1 MHRWP
6 GALKEY
12 WSQKHRTIPSYSPQ
26 IKEKVLFETAG
37 DEALTLPAA
46 DTNTSEWLASVW
58 KPKTSEKF
66 LTKFFWEWRRSSKL
80 KIILLKTA
88 SAVSFLLGESE
99 LRLTVQRCD
108 QQPLETN
115 EKALLGNSARSRL
128 HHYKAASVPLFSS
141 SMSGETELQTGLCN
155 KQFKGKVY
163 KNAILKDWEHGQFTL
178 KLCNSCSAQ
187 GWQMLPPPL
196 RYGEREIKCV
206 SCFYC
211 VMLLS
216 NLWKISH
223 IKRNLW
229 GECEQAFWNRII
241 QKKCCRYFK
250 IPWEVYNPHTARREK
265 NHSW

>member
-1 MHRWP
+1 MARSIKRILESKAQDHTFLFPPNKRKSLVWDCRRW
-6 GALKEY
+6 GFDSASSRY
-12 WSQKHRTIPSYSPQ
+12 KHLWVTGISVKTRNIGKIPH
-26 IKEKVLFETAG
+26 KV
-37 DEALTLPAA
+37 
-46 DTNTSEWLASVW
+46 
-58 KPKTSEKF
+58 F
-66 LTKFFWEWRRSSKL
+66 LEWRRSSKL
-80 KIILLKTA
+80 KIILLNTA

-115 EKALLGNSARSRL
+115 EKALLGSSARSRL